1 MTICSTSPRLR
12 GRAFCVCFIVALL
25 LVTDDWECVNKKN
38 RGASLAGSQ
47 RWYAACR
54 RMEADVKLVCNFQEH
69 LLRTPAVADSKNE
82 ETFKV
87 VDRRLFG
94 EDGELRQDVVEQ
106 ERRNEEAAEKKA
118 AAQAES
124 KAKAAAAAAAAAATM
139 PAPTQNAGAVAA
151 NAGSAGAPG
160 NGAGLAEVT
169 PEDAAAEAQDS
180 GEINPTSR
188 SFQMLID
195 FLTRNAAAMLGGMA
209 DPRTGQAFVDLEGAR
224 EVIDMLDALREKT
237 RGNLS
242 KEDDNLLI
250 EVIGSLKLTFMEI
263 SKVAAE
269 QMAKKAKA
277 K

>member
-1 MTICSTSPRLR
+1 
-12 GRAFCVCFIVALL
+12 
-25 LVTDDWECVNKKN
+25 
-38 RGASLAGSQ
+38 
-47 RWYAACR
+47 
-54 RMEADVKLVCNFQEH
+54 
-69 LLRTPAVADSKNE
+69 VADAKNE

-118 AAQAES
+118 AAQAEA
-124 KAKAAAAAAAAAATM
+124 KAKATAAAAAKSA
-139 PAPTQNAGAVAA
+139 PAQTPSPFAA
-151 NAGSAGAPG
+151 NADAQGAAG
-160 NGAGLAEVT
+160 NGSNLAAVT
-169 PEDAAAEAQDS
+169 PQDAAAEAQDG

>member
-1 MTICSTSPRLR
+1 
-12 GRAFCVCFIVALL
+12 
-25 LVTDDWECVNKKN
+25 
-38 RGASLAGSQ
+38 
-47 RWYAACR
+47 
-54 RMEADVKLVCNFQEH
+54 
-69 LLRTPAVADSKNE
+69 VADSKHE

-94 EDGELRQDVVEQ
+94 EDGELRKDVVEQ

-118 AAQAES
+118 AAQAQE
-124 KAKAAAAAAAAAATM
+124 KAKVAAASSAGKAV
-139 PAPTQNAGAVAA
+139 PAQPTSPLAA
-151 NAGSAGAPG
+151 NAANADALGAAG
-160 NGAGLAEVT
+160 NGAALAGVT
-169 PEDAAAEAQDS
+169 PEDAAADAQDG

-242 KEDDNLLI
+242 KDDDNLLI

-263 SKVAAE
+263 SKAAAE